1 MEHDLSGWPDDEAQF
16 GHEFG
21 GEHGELSPFHEQGP
35 SPFHEQGP
43 SPFHEQGPS
52 PFGRLDQSPD
62 YVRDYGAPD
71 DLAAS
76 GGYDYEPATDS
87 ISSSTRAPQP
97 LDEADAAHEHDVDV
111 PVQ

>member
-21 GEHGELSPFHEQGP
+21 GEHGE
-35 SPFHEQGP
+35 P